1 MDWDSRSACLTR
13 HWAGAAE
20 LSCVCGGLPKYRL
33 GSSRWKLSVESS
45 EADGLDLYMDLF
57 EESSLRTLLGTAACR
72 LVLAVA
78 RARSHQQATQRAAS
92 ELGRVACRPTRYT
105 RPTLICSLCLK
116 T

>member
-1 MDWDSRSACLTR
+1 MTR

-45 EADGLDLYMDLF
+45 EADELDLYMDLF

-78 RARSHQQATQRAAS
+78 RARSHQQATQRAAQGGGG
-92 ELGRVACRPTRYT
+92 EGRQVNSAEWLVDLPD
-105 RPTLICSLCLK
+105 TLDLL
-116 T
+116 